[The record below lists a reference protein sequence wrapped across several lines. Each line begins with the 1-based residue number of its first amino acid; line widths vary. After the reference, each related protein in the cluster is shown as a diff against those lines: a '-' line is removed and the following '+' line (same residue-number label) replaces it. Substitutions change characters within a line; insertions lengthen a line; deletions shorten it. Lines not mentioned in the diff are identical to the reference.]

1 MITMLKKVG
10 ENYGLIRIQIE
21 KQIFVALATLL
32 NPRSAR
38 LRDIRAIPDFTFQ
51 IIINVF
57 VFIHLGVLNKIAK
70 PHHGI

>member
-10 ENYGLIRIQIE
+10 ENYGLIPIQIE
-21 KQIFVALATLL
+21 KQIFVATLL

-57 VFIHLGVLNKIAK
+57 YLFI
-70 PHHGI
+70 